1 MQNNADISI
10 IMSVLL
16 RSVSCV
22 YESEMRVNIISVSS
36 GLPDQYCMLL
46 ILVQI
51 IATSN
56 IEDSDNIFCV
66 NANNQ
71 QIWE

>member
-1 MQNNADISI
+1 
-10 IMSVLL
+10 MSVLL

-22 YESEMRVNIISVSS
+22 YGSEMRVNIISVSS

-56 IEDSDNIFCV
+56 NLTSKTQITFSVQMQII
-66 NANNQ
+66 NNF
-71 QIWE
+71 EKEP

>member
-71 QIWE
+71 QISE

>member
-71 QIWE
+71 QI